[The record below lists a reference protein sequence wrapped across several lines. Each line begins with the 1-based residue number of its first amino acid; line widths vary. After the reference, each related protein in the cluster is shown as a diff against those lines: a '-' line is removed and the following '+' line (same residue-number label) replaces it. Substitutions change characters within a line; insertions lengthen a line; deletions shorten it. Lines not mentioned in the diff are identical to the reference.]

1 MKDKKM
7 NEDDNHEEAAPI
19 AVVSTSRPC
28 AKDAPAR
35 RDTLRRF
42 GSLSINPAHQDPQFI
57 RANSDADSDSALG
70 DCGST
75 APDSDGGASVESSVL
90 AYRNIHGRTFQNFR
104 DADYWYES
112 PSLMRSPRPARSL
125 TSACRAHAK
134 GNQTTRRRM
143 TVSIS
148 FTRWCSSY
156 TTTDSSARLSR
167 TRNPFSISARG
178 RATGPCT

>member
-7 NEDDNHEEAAPI
+7 NENDNHEEAAPI

-28 AKDAPAR
+28 AKKDAPAAR

-42 GSLSINPAHQDPQFI
+42 GSLSINPAHHHQDPQFV

-75 APDSDGGASVESSVL
+75 APDADGGASVESSVL

-112 PSLMRSPRPARSL
+112 PSPPS
-125 TSACRAHAK
+125 
-134 GNQTTRRRM
+134 
-143 TVSIS
+143 
-148 FTRWCSSY
+148 
-156 TTTDSSARLSR
+156 
-167 TRNPFSISARG
+167 
-178 RATGPCT
+178 